1 MDSQILCSQTMV
13 YAQAVRESIRDML
26 GVEIASAGEVMVLDG
41 FVPRRGLIVLVHFTG
56 FVQGDFA
63 INLDEPVAARLL
75 GAWSEGMGENDLRN
89 LRSDYGGMLK
99 EVLNTAAGRAV
110 AGLEELFGRLT
121 YHPPMV
127 VYGEIDA
134 PLVPCGRISL
144 RSSAGEIDCCLVL
157 DMAGGEVERMLH
169 KAMEDLEKARR
180 DVADC
185 FKVLTEIVSHSH
197 DRGVSNTLIEQAES
211 LLKEMREQVAQDR

>member
-1 MDSQILCSQTMV
+1 MDSQILCNQTMA
-13 YAQAVRESIRDML
+13 YSEAVRDIIRDML
-26 GVEIASAGEVMVLDG
+26 GVEIAPAGKILVLEG
-41 FVPRRGLIVLVHFTG
+41 FVPRRGLSALVHFTG

-75 GAWSEGMGENDLRN
+75 GAWLEGMSETDLRK
-89 LRSDYGGMLK
+89 LRPEYGGMLK

-110 AGLEELFGRLT
+110 VGLEEMFGRLT
-121 YHPPMV
+121 HHPPMV

-144 RSSAGEIDCCLVL
+144 RSSVGEIDCCLVL
-157 DMAGGEVERMLH
+157 DMAGGEVERMLQ

-180 DVADC
+180 EVADC
-185 FKVLTEIVSHSH
+185 FDVLTEIVSHSH
-197 DRGVSNTLIEQAES
+197 DRGVSNDMIERAES
-211 LLKEMREQVAQDR
+211 LLKEMREQISPPR

>member
-1 MDSQILCSQTMV
+1 MDSEILCSQTKA
-13 YAQAVRESIRDML
+13 YSEAVRESVRDML
-26 GVEIASAGEVMVLDG
+26 GVEIAPSGEVQVSEG
-41 FVPRRGLIVLVHFTG
+41 FSPRRGLIAMIHFTG

-75 GAWSEGMGENDLRN
+75 GAWSEGMEQDELRT
-89 LRSDYGGMLK
+89 LRPEYGGMLK
-99 EVLNTAAGRAV
+99 EVLNTAAGSAV
-110 AGLEELFGRLT
+110 VGLEELFGRLT

-134 PLVPCGRISL
+134 PLVPCGRVSL

-169 KAMEDLEKARR
+169 KAMDDLEKARR
-180 DVADC
+180 EVADC
-185 FKVLTEIVSHSH
+185 FRVLTEIVSHSH
-197 DRGVSNTLIEQAES
+197 DRGVSNALIEQAES
-211 LLKEMREQVAQDR
+211 LLKEIREQLPQDG